1 MHLPLVATKT
11 SASCKERWP
20 GTPRLGRPVR
30 LPKAQSPWKASAPID
45 HGPPPQSTGKP
56 NDRPNAFHS
65 GLATPLGSI
74 FPTLPNAPLHQ
85 LFPPSLLATP
95 RLATQPNPPKLHPG
109 AIHTKVDLRF
119 PFPTS
124 TRRVGP
130 TVFPTQE
137 NLLSIRRPTR
147 AFAAGHPGTSPGPAP
162 PHERGQRAW
171 APTALPIAWARCL
184 TSKPCCERA
193 TDEGFFARKSMD
205 ACRGLTS
212 EKILVSLRPSKGA
225 GVVKLV
231 DTPDL
236 GSGASACGFESLHPH
251 FFEEKPAT

>member
-11 SASCKERWP
+11 SANCKERWP
-20 GTPRLGRPVR
+20 GTPRLGTPDR
-30 LPKAQSPWKASAPID
+30 LPMAQSPWQASAPIGP
-45 HGPPPQSTGKP
+45 GPPPRSTGKP
-56 NDRPNAFHS
+56 DDRPNAFHS
-65 GLATPLGSI
+65 GLATPLGSVC
-74 FPTLPNAPLHQ
+74 PPLPNAPLHP
-85 LFPPSLLATP
+85 LFPPGLLATP
-95 RLATQPNPPKLHPG
+95 RPATQPNPPKPHPG
-109 AIHTKVDLRF
+109 AIHTKAVLKF
-119 PFPTS
+119 PCPTS
-124 TRRVGP
+124 THRVGP
-130 TVFPTQE
+130 TGFPTQE

-147 AFAAGHPGTSPGPAP
+147 AVPGGHPGTPPGPAP
-162 PHERGQRAW
+162 PHERGRRAW
-171 APTALPIAWARCL
+171 APPALPIAWARCL

-205 ACRGLTS
+205 ACWGLTS